1 MYRGSI
7 PPIIPLFHP
16 LFCWR
21 CCAPLYI
28 AKLQDKALCR
38 LNTRLQKEFTWENIK
53 LKIFGK
59 SVVRAWRNRGFKGI
73 SQCELLMMRSAIFSH
88 HELIHLAKWQNFAPW
103 RKSPCEIFAMWNSPC
118 EIGHLAWC
126 SCLPKAISSSFQLQ
140 IIHGLKRW
148 ILDFL
153 SFQMVYSMQKMDFGK
168 CSKSSK
174 EDCSYFL
181 HSVFF
186 TLFSSSP
193 LLVLVFPLEI
203 QAYKRTKSLLNSPK

>member
-1 MYRGSI
+1 M
-7 PPIIPLFHP
+7 F
-16 LFCWR
+16 WR

-38 LNTRLQKEFTWENIK
+38 LNTRLQKEFTWENNK
-53 LKIFGK
+53 LQISGK

-73 SQCELLMMRSAIFSH
+73 SQCEV
-88 HELIHLAKWQNFAPW
+88 HLAKFSQ
-103 RKSPCEIFAMWNSPC
+103 C

-140 IIHGLKRW
+140 IIHGLKSW

-153 SFQMVYSMQKMDFGK
+153 SFQMVYSMKKMDFGK

-174 EDCSYFL
+174 EDYSCFL
-181 HSVFF
+181 HSVF
-186 TLFSSSP
+186 LFSIACARVSTWNSS
-193 LLVLVFPLEI
+193 L
-203 QAYKRTKSLLNSPK
+203 

>member
-7 PPIIPLFHP
+7 PKTSPF
-16 LFCWR
+16 FCWR

-28 AKLQDKALCR
+28 AKLQDKVLCR

-73 SQCELLMMRSAIFSH
+73 SQCKRHIAKFSQGELLMMRSAIFSH
-88 HELIHLAKWQNFAPW
+88 HELIHLAKFSQCEIHIAKWQNFAPW

-126 SCLPKAISSSFQLQ
+126 SCLLKAISSSFQLQ

-153 SFQMVYSMQKMDFGK
+153 SFQMVYSM
-168 CSKSSK
+168 
-174 EDCSYFL
+174 
-181 HSVFF
+181 
-186 TLFSSSP
+186 
-193 LLVLVFPLEI
+193 
-203 QAYKRTKSLLNSPK
+203 